1 MEICTVSLPEQYEHL
16 HTILYKPSFIGLCLR
31 LWQCQHTIKTWNAFL
46 WWCSDM
52 TLENLKKIQRYYKQ
66 KWTKKLR
73 VNKVL
78 DYLFQSEQSSPC
90 CYLYVLTSL
99 IPLFWTSVGIF
110 WCYTCYGF
118 LWQDFDMPAL
128 SNYIDITPD
137 QQYIYACGIYKPRI
151 RCYDVSNLSMKFE
164 RCFDAEAVKF
174 HVLSEDYSKFVV
186 MQNDRYI
193 EFHSQQGK
201 WYRTRIPK

>member
-1 MEICTVSLPEQYEHL
+1 
-16 HTILYKPSFIGLCLR
+16 
-31 LWQCQHTIKTWNAFL
+31 
-46 WWCSDM
+46 
-52 TLENLKKIQRYYKQ
+52 
-66 KWTKKLR
+66 
-73 VNKVL
+73 
-78 DYLFQSEQSSPC
+78 
-90 CYLYVLTSL
+90 
-99 IPLFWTSVGIF
+99 
-110 WCYTCYGF
+110 
-118 LWQDFDMPAL
+118 MPAL

-164 RCFDAEAVKF
+164 RCLDAEAVKF